1 MAGCEPLVRALLL
14 ADPAVSAAVG
24 GSRIYPLIRPQGSA
38 LPAITYQRV
47 SRIRIDPLRVPADAQ
62 VQNARLQMDCW
73 AATYGDGEGPRGRRA
88 ERPGRA
94 TSCWRPAPPPTLR
107 AIAALPDERDLYESE
122 PAPPVYRVSADYSV
136 WWDED

>member
-47 SRIRIDPLRVPADAQ
+47 SRIRVDPFSRADPLVADAR
-62 VQNARLQMDCW
+62 VQNARLQIDCW
-73 AATYGDGEGPRGRRA
+73 AATYGDVKELAADVLNVLAGYVGAAPAARPARDLGAPRRA
-88 ERPGRA
+88 RP
-94 TSCWRPAPPPTLR
+94 L
-107 AIAALPDERDLYESE
+107 
-122 PAPPVYRVSADYSV
+122 
-136 WWDED
+136 

>member
-24 GSRIYPLIRPQGSA
+24 GSRIYPLDPPAGLRAPGDHVSA
-38 LPAITYQRV
+38 RV
-47 SRIRIDPLRVPADAQ
+47 AYPDRSRSAWEEQ

-73 AATYGDGEGPRGRRA
+73 AATYGEVKELAADVLNVLGGYVVMA
-88 ERPGRA
+88 PG
-94 TSCWRPAPPPTLR
+94 PPPTLR

-122 PAPPVYRVSADYSV
+122 PAPPVYRVSADYRC
-136 WWDED
+136 WWHEE